1 MSEVSVEKQKRGL
14 GRGLG
19 SLLGSNNS
27 QANASVTT
35 PTSLKANVPA
45 PTTPAKGDVSRPV
58 SANTSMSKEAP
69 TLSEGKIWQMSIEKL
84 KPGAFQPRRQFE
96 KEKLQELAQ
105 SIKSNGILQPI
116 IVRKAGDAFEIV
128 AGERRWRASQM
139 AGLHEVP
146 VIIKNFSDRET
157 LELSI
162 IENVQREDLNPIEE
176 ADGYLRLQ
184 SEFSLSHLQIAE
196 KVGKDRATVT
206 NALRLL
212 QLPGEIREM
221 LINSYISTGHAKV
234 LLSVED
240 VKKQLELAR
249 QVRDEHLS
257 VRKLESLAKKK
268 SSDDTQGPGAAGNV
282 DLNVTNRLMAGLA
295 DELQK
300 LLGTKVNIDYHN
312 SKGKISIAFYSDEE
326 LSQLIDKIKEG
337 CQQ

>member
-19 SLLGSNNS
+19 SLLGTNNT
-27 QANASVTT
+27 QANAPTT
-35 PTSLKANVPA
+35 MPSNLKTNSTVAPNSGKTEAAKPA
-45 PTTPAKGDVSRPV
+45 PATTA
-58 SANTSMSKEAP
+58 AP
-69 TLSEGKIWQMSIEKL
+69 QVLSEGKIWQMSIEKL
-84 KPGAFQPRRQFE
+84 KPGAFQPRRTFE
-96 KEKLQELAQ
+96 KEKHQELSQ

-116 IVRKAGDAFEIV
+116 IVRKVGEGFEIV

-176 ADGYLRLQ
+176 ADGYQRLQ
-184 SEFSLSHLQIAE
+184 SEFSLSHQQIAE
-196 KVGKDRATVT
+196 KVGKDRATVS

-212 QLPGEIREM
+212 QLPKEIKEM
-221 LINSYISTGHAKV
+221 LVNSDISTGHAKV

-240 VKKQLELAR
+240 HKKQLELAKI
-249 QVRDEHLS
+249 VRDEHIS
-257 VRKLESLAKKK
+257 VRKLEGLAKKK
-268 SSDDTQGPGAAGNV
+268 STDAAESSTKQDV
-282 DLNVTNRLMAGLA
+282 DLSVTNRLMAGLA

>member
-19 SLLGSNNS
+19 SLLGSSNPQTNVQTTN
-27 QANASVTT
+27 QA
-35 PTSLKANVPA
+35 SLKANIPV
-45 PTTPAKGDVSRPV
+45 TGTP
-58 SANTSMSKEAP
+58 SKTLEAP
-69 TLSEGKIWQMSIEKL
+69 KAAVAAKEPAILSEGKIWQMSIEKL

-96 KEKLQELAQ
+96 KEKLQELSQ

-116 IVRKAGDAFEIV
+116 IVRKVGDGFEIV

-184 SEFSLSHLQIAE
+184 QEFQLSHQQIAE
-196 KVGKDRATVT
+196 KVGKDRATVS

-212 QLPGEIREM
+212 HLPSEIKEM
-221 LINSYISTGHAKV
+221 LVNSTISTGHAKV
-234 LLSVED
+234 LLSID
-240 VKKQLELAR
+240 DSKKQLELAKM
-249 QVRDEHLS
+249 VRDDQLS
-257 VRKLESLAKKK
+257 VRKLEALSKRK
-268 SSDDTQGPGAAGNV
+268 SSDDVQAGSAANV

>member
-19 SLLGSNNS
+19 SLLGTNNT
-27 QANASVTT
+27 QANAPMT
-35 PTSLKANVPA
+35 PQATIKTSAPA
-45 PTTPAKGDVSRPV
+45 LQTSGKGEAVKSAPPTLV
-58 SANTSMSKEAP
+58 AP
-69 TLSEGKIWQMSIEKL
+69 QVLSEGKIWQMSIEKL
-84 KPGAFQPRRQFE
+84 KPGAFQPRRTFE
-96 KEKLQELAQ
+96 KEKLQELSQ

-116 IVRKAGDAFEIV
+116 IVRKVGEGFEIV

-146 VIIKNFSDRET
+146 VIIKNFTDRET

-176 ADGYLRLQ
+176 ADGYQRLQ
-184 SEFSLSHLQIAE
+184 TEFTLSHQQIAE
-196 KVGKDRATVT
+196 KVGKDRATVS

-212 QLPGEIREM
+212 QLPKEIKEM
-221 LINSYISTGHAKV
+221 LINSDISTGHAKV

-240 VKKQLELAR
+240 LKKQLELAKA
-249 QVRDEHLS
+249 VRDEHIS
-257 VRKLESLAKKK
+257 VRKLETLAKKK
-268 SSDDTQGPGAAGNV
+268 STDAGESSV
-282 DLNVTNRLMAGLA
+282 KKDIDLSVTNRLMAGLA

-300 LLGTKVNIDYHN
+300 LLGTKVNIEYHN

>member
-19 SLLGSNNS
+19 SLLGPNNT
-27 QANASVTT
+27 QVNAPSAIPSSVKPQTLPT
-35 PTSLKANVPA
+35 PTAAQGDSAKTAAA
-45 PTTPAKGDVSRPV
+45 PNAQAQV
-58 SANTSMSKEAP
+58 
-69 TLSEGKIWQMSIEKL
+69 LSEGKIWQMSIEKL
-84 KPGAFQPRRQFE
+84 KPGAFQPRRSFE
-96 KEKLQELAQ
+96 KEKLQELSQ
-105 SIKSNGILQPI
+105 SIKTNGILQPI
-116 IVRKAGDAFEIV
+116 IVRKIGEGFEIV

-176 ADGYLRLQ
+176 ADGYQRLQ
-184 SEFSLSHLQIAE
+184 SEFALSHQQIAE
-196 KVGKDRATVT
+196 KVGKDRATVS

-212 QLPGEIREM
+212 LLPKEIKEM
-221 LINSYISTGHAKV
+221 LVNSDISTGHAKV

-240 VKKQLELAR
+240 KKMQLDLAKF
-249 QVRDEHLS
+249 VRDEQIS
-257 VRKLESLAKKK
+257 VRKLEGLAKKK
-268 SSDDTQGPGAAGNV
+268 SIEPN
-282 DLNVTNRLMAGLA
+282 DLSAKQDLDLSVTNRLMIGLA

-337 CQQ
+337 CLQ

>member
-19 SLLGSNNS
+19 SLLGSNTT
-27 QANASVTT
+27 QANAPTT
-35 PTSLKANVPA
+35 TSTNLKANPTA
-45 PTTPAKGDVSRPV
+45 PQGIGKTDAAKSFSTTAG
-58 SANTSMSKEAP
+58 AQQI
-69 TLSEGKIWQMSIEKL
+69 LSEGKIWQMSIEKL
-84 KPGAFQPRRQFE
+84 KPGAFQPRRAFE
-96 KEKLQELAQ
+96 KEKLQELSQ

-116 IVRKAGDAFEIV
+116 IVRKVGEGFEIV

-176 ADGYLRLQ
+176 ADGYQRLQ
-184 SEFSLSHLQIAE
+184 SEFTLSHQQIAE
-196 KVGKDRATVT
+196 KVGKDRATVS

-212 QLPGEIREM
+212 HLPKEIKEM
-221 LINSYISTGHAKV
+221 LINSDISTGHAKV
-234 LLSVED
+234 LLSIED
-240 VKKQLELAR
+240 HKKQFELAKI
-249 QVRDEHLS
+249 VRDEHIS
-257 VRKLESLAKKK
+257 VRKLEGLAKKK
-268 SSDDTQGPGAAGNV
+268 PTDSDAPPGKTDTDV
-282 DLNVTNRLMAGLA
+282 SVTNRLMAGLS

-326 LSQLIDKIKEG
+326 LSQLIHKIKEG

>member
-19 SLLGSNNS
+19 SLLGSNNT
-27 QANASVTT
+27 QANAPTTT
-35 PTSLKANVPA
+35 PASLKANIPVA
-45 PTTPAKGDVSRPV
+45 STPAKAAEATKAAPV
-58 SANTSMSKEAP
+58 VKEAP

-96 KEKLQELAQ
+96 KEKLQELSQ

-116 IVRKAGDAFEIV
+116 VVRKVGEGFEIV

-184 SEFSLSHLQIAE
+184 SEFQLSHQQIAE
-196 KVGKDRATVT
+196 KVGKDRATVS

-212 QLPGEIREM
+212 QLPVEIKEM
-221 LINSYISTGHAKV
+221 LVNSIISTGHAKV
-234 LLSVED
+234 LLSVD
-240 VKKQLELAR
+240 DSKKQLELAKM
-249 QVRDEHLS
+249 VRDEQLS
-257 VRKLESLAKKK
+257 VRKLETLAKKK
-268 SSDDTQGPGAAGNV
+268 STDGQDAVSASNA
-282 DLNVTNRLMAGLA
+282 DLSVTNRLMAGLA

>member
-1 MSEVSVEKQKRGL
+1 MSEMIVEKQKRGL

-19 SLLGSNNS
+19 SLLGTNTGPA
-27 QANASVTT
+27 Q
-35 PTSLKANVPA
+35 A
-45 PTTPAKGDVSRPV
+45 PTQTKA
-58 SANTSMSKEAP
+58 SAQVPIATSVKAEAQKQP
-69 TLSEGKIWQMSIEKL
+69 PQQTLSEGKIWQMSIEKL
-84 KPGAFQPRRQFE
+84 KSGVFQPRKQFD

-116 IVRKAGDAFEIV
+116 VARKSGDGFEIV
-128 AGERRWRASQM
+128 AGERRWRAAQM

-146 VIIKNFSDRET
+146 VIIKNYSDSET

-184 SEFSLSHLQIAE
+184 NEFKLSHQQIAD
-196 KVGKDRATVT
+196 KVGKDRATIS

-212 QLPGEIREM
+212 QLPTEIREM
-221 LINSYISTGHAKV
+221 LINSDISTGHAKV
-234 LLSVED
+234 LLSVERSS
-240 VKKQLELAR
+240 KQLELAKLC
-249 QVRDEHLS
+249 RDQKIS
-257 VRKLESLAKKK
+257 VRKLEVLAKRKDDEVA
-268 SSDDTQGPGAAGNV
+268 SSPDV
-282 DLNVTNRLMAGLA
+282 DLNVTNRLMLGLA

-326 LSQLIDKIKEG
+326 LTQLIDKIKEG
-337 CQQ
+337 CQ

>member
-1 MSEVSVEKQKRGL
+1 MADIIVEKQKRGL

-19 SLLGSNNS
+19 SLLGSN
-27 QANASVTT
+27 
-35 PTSLKANVPA
+35 VPA
-45 PTTPAKGDVSRPV
+45 APASPAATPLTSQTKVGVTNNNNTQSPSSVSPSRTETP
-58 SANTSMSKEAP
+58 KPAP
-69 TLSEGKIWQMSIEKL
+69 SPQPLSEGKIWQMSIEKL
-84 KPGAFQPRRQFE
+84 KSGVFQPRKHFE
-96 KEKLQELAQ
+96 KEKLQELSQ

-116 IVRKAGDAFEIV
+116 VVRKSGENFEIV
-128 AGERRWRASQM
+128 AGERRWRAAQI

-184 SEFSLSHLQIAE
+184 TEFSLSHQQIAE
-196 KVGKDRATVT
+196 KVGKDRATIS

-212 QLPGEIREM
+212 QLPKEIREM
-221 LINSYISTGHAKV
+221 LINSDISTGHAKV
-234 LLSVED
+234 LLSVEEPAR
-240 VKKQLELAR
+240 QLELAKIC
-249 QVRDEHLS
+249 RDEKTS
-257 VRKLESLAKKK
+257 VRKLETMAKRKVEPEG
-268 SSDDTQGPGAAGNV
+268 SEPDV
-282 DLNVTNRLMAGLA
+282 DLNVTNRLMKGLA

-326 LSQLIDKIKEG
+326 LTQLIDKIKEG
-337 CQQ
+337 CQI

>member
-19 SLLGSNNS
+19 SLLGGSAPAASTATIPSAAPKVTNSNS
-27 QANASVTT
+27 PASSTGVKTEAPKVT
-35 PTSLKANVPA
+35 PTSQI
-45 PTTPAKGDVSRPV
+45 
-58 SANTSMSKEAP
+58 M
-69 TLSEGKIWQMSIEKL
+69 SEGKIWQMSIEKL
-84 KPGAFQPRRQFE
+84 KPGAFQPRKAFE
-96 KEKLQELAQ
+96 KEKLQELSQ
-105 SIKSNGILQPI
+105 SIKANGILQPI
-116 IVRKAGDAFEIV
+116 VVRKVGDGFEIV

-176 ADGYLRLQ
+176 AEGYQRLQ
-184 SEFSLSHLQIAE
+184 AEFTLSHQQIAE
-196 KVGKDRATVT
+196 KVGKDRATIS
-206 NALRLL
+206 NSLRLL
-212 QLPGEIREM
+212 QLPKEIREM
-221 LINSYISTGHAKV
+221 VVNSNISNGHAKV
-234 LLSVED
+234 LLSIED
-240 VKKQLELAR
+240 AGRQLELAR
-249 QVRDEHLS
+249 VVRDEHIS
-257 VRKLESLAKKK
+257 VRKLESLAKKRPEGEK
-268 SSDDTQGPGAAGNV
+268 EGSSDV

-300 LLGTKVNIDYHN
+300 LLGTKVNIDYHK

-337 CQQ
+337 CQS

>member
-19 SLLGSNNS
+19 SLLGSGNTQPDP
-27 QANASVTT
+27 QAAT
-35 PTSLKANVPA
+35 PNLRTNVSPSRSA
-45 PTTPAKGDVSRPV
+45 TPAKELAVL
-58 SANTSMSKEAP
+58 A
-69 TLSEGKIWQMSIEKL
+69 EGKIWQMSIEKL

-116 IVRKAGDAFEIV
+116 VVRKIGDNFEIV
-128 AGERRWRASQM
+128 AGERRWRAAQI

-162 IENVQREDLNPIEE
+162 IENVQREDLNPVEE
-176 ADGYLRLQ
+176 AEGYLRLQ
-184 SEFSLSHLQIAE
+184 SEFQLSHQQIAE
-196 KVGKDRATVT
+196 KVGKDRATVS

-212 QLPGEIREM
+212 QLPGEIKEM
-221 LINSYISTGHAKV
+221 LINSTISTGHAKV
-234 LLSVED
+234 LLSVIGGE
-240 VKKQLELAR
+240 KQIELAKM
-249 QVRDEHLS
+249 VRDEHLS
-257 VRKLESLAKKK
+257 VRRLETLVKKK
-268 SSDDTQGPGAAGNV
+268 SSDREAQADSAANV
-282 DLNVTNRLMAGLA
+282 DVNVTNRLMAGLA

>member
-19 SLLGSNNS
+19 SLLGSNNN
-27 QANASVTT
+27 QVNA
-35 PTSLKANVPA
+35 PM
-45 PTTPAKGDVSRPV
+45 TTPATLNNKANLSSSTVLARPEV
-58 SANTSMSKEAP
+58 PKAAAAAAP
-69 TLSEGKIWQMSIEKL
+69 MMSEGKIWQMSIEKL
-84 KPGAFQPRRQFE
+84 KSGVYQPRKHFE
-96 KEKLQELAQ
+96 KEALQELSQ

-116 IVRKAGDAFEIV
+116 VVRKTGDNFEIV
-128 AGERRWRASQM
+128 AGERRWRAAQM

-146 VIIKNFSDRET
+146 VIVKNYSDRET

-184 SEFSLSHLQIAE
+184 NEFSLSHLQIAE
-196 KVGKDRATVT
+196 KVGKDRATVS

-212 QLPGEIREM
+212 QLPKEIREM
-221 LINSYISTGHAKV
+221 LINSDISTGHAKV

-240 VKKQLELAR
+240 GARQLELAKM
-249 QVRDEHLS
+249 VRDEHLS
-257 VRKLESLAKKK
+257 VRKLEGLAKKK
-268 SSDDTQGPGAAGNV
+268 TTDSAATTDKSDM
-282 DLNVTNRLMAGLA
+282 DLSVTNRLMAGLA
-295 DELQK
+295 EELQK

-337 CQQ
+337 CHQ

>member
-1 MSEVSVEKQKRGL
+1 MADVSIEKQKRGL

-19 SLLGSNNS
+19 SLLGGNNPA
-27 QANASVTT
+27 AN
-35 PTSLKANVPA
+35 A
-45 PTTPAKGDVSRPV
+45 PTTTAPKAAATPAAPTAPRV
-58 SANTSMSKEAP
+58 EAP
-69 TLSEGKIWQMSIEKL
+69 RAAPAPQVMSEGKIWQMSIEKL
-84 KPGAFQPRRQFE
+84 KPGAFQPRKSFE
-96 KEKLQELAQ
+96 KEKLQELSQ
-105 SIKSNGILQPI
+105 SIKANGILQPI
-116 IVRKAGDAFEIV
+116 VVRKVGEGFEIV

-162 IENVQREDLNPIEE
+162 IENIQREDLNPIEE
-176 ADGYLRLQ
+176 AEGYQRLQ
-184 SEFSLSHLQIAE
+184 AEFTLSHQQIAE
-196 KVGKDRATVT
+196 KVGKDRATVS

-212 QLPGEIREM
+212 QLPKEIREM
-221 LINSYISTGHAKV
+221 VVNSTISNGHAKV

-240 VKKQLELAR
+240 PKRQLELAKII
-249 QVRDEHLS
+249 RDEHIS

-268 SSDDTQGPGAAGNV
+268 STDEKEESSEV
-282 DLNVTNRLMAGLA
+282 DLSVTNRLMTGLA

-337 CQQ
+337 CQS

>member
-1 MSEVSVEKQKRGL
+1 MSEISVEKQKRGL

-19 SLLGSNNS
+19 SLLGSSNTQTN
-27 QANASVTT
+27 T
-35 PTSLKANVPA
+35 PATNPASLKANIPA
-45 PTTPAKGDVSRPV
+45 TGTSAK
-58 SANTSMSKEAP
+58 TLEAP
-69 TLSEGKIWQMSIEKL
+69 KAAMVAKEPAVLSEGKIWQMSIEKL

-96 KEKLQELAQ
+96 KEKLQELSQ

-116 IVRKAGDAFEIV
+116 IVRKVGDGFEIV

-184 SEFSLSHLQIAE
+184 QEFQLSHQQIAE
-196 KVGKDRATVT
+196 KVGKDRATVS

-212 QLPGEIREM
+212 HLPSEIKEM
-221 LINSYISTGHAKV
+221 LVNSVISTGHAKV
-234 LLSVED
+234 LLSID
-240 VKKQLELAR
+240 DSKKQLELAKM
-249 QVRDEHLS
+249 VRDDQLS
-257 VRKLESLAKKK
+257 VRKLEALSKRK
-268 SSDDTQGPGAAGNV
+268 SSDEVQAGSAANV

>member
-19 SLLGSNNS
+19 SLLGSNNN
-27 QANASVTT
+27 QANAPTTT
-35 PTSLKANVPA
+35 PASLKANIPATNMSAKAVDAPKAVPIA
-45 PTTPAKGDVSRPV
+45 KEPAI
-58 SANTSMSKEAP
+58 
-69 TLSEGKIWQMSIEKL
+69 LSEGKIWQMSIEKL

-96 KEKLQELAQ
+96 KEKLQELSQ

-116 IVRKAGDAFEIV
+116 VVRKVGDGFEIV

-184 SEFSLSHLQIAE
+184 QEFQLSHQQIAE
-196 KVGKDRATVT
+196 KVGKDRATVS

-212 QLPGEIREM
+212 QLPQEIKEM
-221 LINSYISTGHAKV
+221 LVNSMISTGHAKV
-234 LLSVED
+234 LLSVD
-240 VKKQLELAR
+240 DSKKQLELAKM
-249 QVRDEHLS
+249 VRDEQLS
-257 VRKLESLAKKK
+257 VRKLETLSKKK
-268 SSDDTQGPGAAGNV
+268 TPNDDVQAGSAANV

-326 LSQLIDKIKEG
+326 LSQLIDKIKKG

>member
-1 MSEVSVEKQKRGL
+1 MSDMIVEKQKRGL

-19 SLLGSNNS
+19 SLLGSN
-27 QANASVTT
+27 QPASTG
-35 PTSLKANVPA
+35 A
-45 PTTPAKGDVSRPV
+45 PTTAGTKANIPASTTAAR
-58 SANTSMSKEAP
+58 TEAP
-69 TLSEGKIWQMSIEKL
+69 KAQAAPPPQQQQTLSEGKIWQMSIEKL
-84 KPGAFQPRRQFE
+84 KSGAFQPRKQFD
-96 KEKLQELAQ
+96 KEKLQELSQ

-116 IVRKAGDAFEIV
+116 VVRKVGDSFEIV

-176 ADGYLRLQ
+176 AEGYQRLQ
-184 SEFSLSHLQIAE
+184 AEFTLSHNQIAE
-196 KVGKDRATVT
+196 KVGKDRATVS

-212 QLPGEIREM
+212 QLPNEIREM
-221 LINSYISTGHAKV
+221 LVNSDISAGHAKV
-234 LLSVED
+234 LLSVEGAQ
-240 VKKQLELAR
+240 KQLELAKM
-249 QVRDEHLS
+249 VRDEKIS
-257 VRKLESLAKKK
+257 VRKLETLAKKK
-268 SSDDTQGPGAAGNV
+268 DSDDSEKADV
-282 DLNVTNRLMAGLA
+282 DVSVTNRLMAGLA

-300 LLGTKVNIDYHN
+300 LLGTRVNIDYHN

-337 CQQ
+337 CQK